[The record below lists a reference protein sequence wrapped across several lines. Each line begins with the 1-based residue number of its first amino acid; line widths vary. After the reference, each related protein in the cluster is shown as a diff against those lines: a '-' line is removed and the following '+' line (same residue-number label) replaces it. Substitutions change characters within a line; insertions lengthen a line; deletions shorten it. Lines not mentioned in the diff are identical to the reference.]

1 MTDRDLIAIL
11 RHYAALPDRACPA
24 AVLVEAAAR
33 LTDGEI
39 KRRPRRPR
47 AEPEN
52 LLQPGNPGYQPVDDG
67 KPAIPPGDE

>member
-1 MTDRDLIAIL
+1 MTDQDLIAIL

-39 KRRPRRPR
+39 KRRPRRVR
-47 AEPEN
+47 AEPEAQDVAF
-52 LLQPGNPGYQPVDDG
+52 LPETQHDMQ
-67 KPAIPPGDE
+67 